1 MANLLGLR
9 YKPQAGNTAWWQQTS
24 TDMSS
29 DHEVKMSDF
38 VLDKIS
44 DGIVEHGKVD

>member
-24 TDMSS
+24 TDIAS
-29 DHEVKMSDF
+29 DVSDTDF
-38 VLDKIS
+38 CAEKQS
-44 DGIVEHGKVD
+44 